1 GLVYTGG
8 HAWTGK
14 HHSWLATTAM
24 HQLPNQA
31 TKLAFDADYDAVLA
45 AEARRDRLD
54 AAIEDMAADSQ
65 FTEVVQRLGCLRGI
79 GTLTGFGLAVEIDD
93 WHRFTGATIGSFV
106 RLVPPEHSWRTVP
119 SPRF

>member
-1 GLVYTGG
+1 PSVEQETARDLVRAREDVRGDLMRVRHRVSKLLLRHGLVYTGG

-54 AAIEDMAADSQ
+54 AAIEDMAA
-65 FTEVVQRLGCLRGI
+65 
-79 GTLTGFGLAVEIDD
+79 
-93 WHRFTGATIGSFV
+93 
-106 RLVPPEHSWRTVP
+106 
-119 SPRF
+119 